1 MHFVKFSHLGSA
13 HSHAKVHDPI
23 YPLYFL
29 KPINCSFAIFNSNN
43 NNNNNNNNNKNND
56 NDNSNNIY
64 NTNNNGKININKM

>member
-13 HSHAKVHDPI
+13 HSYAKVHDPI

-29 KPINCSFAIFNSNN
+29 KPINCSFAIFNNN
-43 NNNNNNNNNKNND
+43 NNNNNNDNNND
-56 NDNSNNIY
+56 SNNIN